1 MQVDIGSAAKIVEPG
16 VRAGFD
22 KGLAVSG
29 ANDWQII
36 ADDWTSNSKTET
48 YPRLMPT
55 GSVREWDAR
64 REPRGA
70 TQQYFTVENTPY
82 EITYRVEW
90 DMILFDKLAQVNKT
104 AEGYGRQMAMHPQKL
119 LFELLADAFTT
130 ATYNGDDE
138 SYIVDT
144 AHTDVGS
151 GTLGNKGTTALG
163 VDSLATA
170 RIAGLNMK
178 LPSGEP
184 IMINY
189 DKLVVGPSLAQTAF
203 ELTTSPKDPENAN
216 NTPNWHH
223 GLDVIVNP
231 YLTDTNDWFLLCT
244 NQVIK
249 PMAVQFVERP
259 TPMTLIDDRL
269 KTDKYADYGAHMYG
283 KATFT
288 DWRLVYGASVT

>member
-1 MQVDIGSAAKIVEPG
+1 M
-16 VRAGFD
+16 
-22 KGLAVSG
+22 
-29 ANDWQII
+29 
-36 ADDWTSNSKTET
+36 
-48 YPRLMPT
+48 
-55 GSVREWDAR
+55 
-64 REPRGA
+64 
-70 TQQYFTVENTPY
+70 
-82 EITYRVEW
+82 
-90 DMILFDKLAQVNKT
+90 
-104 AEGYGRQMAMHPQKL
+104 
-119 LFELLADAFTT
+119 ADAFTT